1 MEISSFDKLL
11 QKFKYPLSKVSRS
24 WLMLFGT
31 MLILVFIGLVAL
43 VQQIVH
49 GHIVTG
55 MRDHVVWGLFI
66 INFIFFLGIG
76 YSGAI
81 LASVFHLTRIR
92 WSKPLHRFTELF
104 ALTGLIVGP
113 IFIFLCI
120 GRLDRIYYIF
130 RYGRIQSPI
139 TWDVIAIMTNLIF
152 IATYLYIA
160 HIRDFAKLRDSKI
173 LDIPNWKRKI
183 VTALSLG
190 YSGKPEQIKILNQ
203 SQNILAVTILFT
215 AVLADS
221 LLAWLFGMSLRPG
234 WHSTLFAPE
243 FILVALYSGVALLIL
258 MMWIYRQQYSLK
270 EVVTDQHF
278 YVLGFALLIL
288 CFGFAYFTLSEY
300 ITEWYNVSE
309 THGRWIEKFLDF
321 HEYGMMSLLTIAFGI
336 VIPIIVLIVPKF
348 RTPGSITVVA
358 ILVLIGLYL
367 KRYLIIVPTLE
378 TPFVPIQDLRPEY
391 VHYQATWV
399 EWALT
404 GAGFG
409 LFVVIIMV
417 LNLFAPA
424 IPVADLEHDDEIIVP
439 KPFYETLK

>member
-24 WLMLFGT
+24 WLMLFGA
-31 MLILVFIGLVAL
+31 MLLLVFFGLIAL
-43 VQQIVH
+43 VQQIIH

-81 LASVFHLTRIR
+81 LGSVFHLTRIR
-92 WSKPLHRFTELF
+92 WSKPLHHFTELF
-104 ALTGLIVGP
+104 AVTGLIVGP

-120 GRLDRIYYIF
+120 GRLDRIFYIF
-130 RYGRIQSPI
+130 QYARIQSPI

-160 HIRDFAKLRDSKI
+160 HIRDFAKLRDSKV
-173 LDIPNWKRKI
+173 LDIPNWKRKFI
-183 VTALSLG
+183 KALSLG

-215 AVLADS
+215 AILADS

-243 FILVALYSGVALLIL
+243 FILVALYSGVAMLIL
-258 MMWIYRQQYSLK
+258 MMWIYRQQYSLN

-278 YVLGFALLIL
+278 YVMGFALLIL

-321 HEYGMMSLLTIAFGI
+321 HEYGLMSLLTIAFGI
-336 VIPIIVLIVPKF
+336 LIPIVVLVVPKF

-391 VHYQATWV
+391 VHYHATWV

-409 LFVVIIMV
+409 LFVLIIMI